1 MRTSSESEVLTLE
14 SLPEK
19 ELTLRDLLA
28 IFRRR
33 RKIVYGTLL
42 GFAVLAALYCA
53 ISTRRYEAKGTIQV
67 QKQGSDAM
75 GLESMMSGA
84 SDSAS
89 DALGANI
96 NLQTQA
102 NILQSDTLALRT
114 IEDLHL
120 EGTKDFKPHW
130 NPLGAVLGLFSPAGV
145 ADPPNVSLEEAPQR
159 RRSVLQ
165 VFAKNLKVKPVGGT
179 RLIEIGYSNPDP
191 KVAAA
196 VVNKLT
202 QSLID
207 YSFQTRYDATQ
218 QASQWLSAQLGDLR
232 QESENLQA
240 KVVDLQK
247 ETGVYSLGM
256 TDGQGHEQAYSGVL
270 DQLQQTTVAV
280 NAAKQNQILKG
291 AVAHAA
297 ETGDAEMLSGLAGN
311 QIVGQSQAVSNSLS
325 LIQNLRQ
332 QEATQ
337 QASLQEMQA
346 KFGADYP
353 RLAEV
358 RGNLA
363 GIDRS
368 LHQEIDRVKKRA
380 ESDYR
385 IAQQTEAGTQQQ
397 YDQAKQQA
405 DKLNDKAIQYAI
417 VHQEAEESRGLY
429 EDLTKRLR
437 AAGVLQGLKPSD
449 VTVVDPGRAPAK
461 PSKPNVPLIVVI
473 GVGCGFFL
481 GCCGALLVDTLDN
494 KINGIASLEELT
506 GQSILGALPFAGNQ
520 SGKGF
525 VISIKDPQSSYAEAM
540 RAIRTALLLWRSEMP
555 PKVILV
561 TSSIAGEGKS
571 AVSVNLAT
579 VLVQHGW
586 RVLVVDADLR
596 RGTLRKRLDLPDGP
610 GLSAV
615 LSGQWKDEKIPAVEN
630 LAGLDV
636 LQAGVAPPNP
646 SELLDSDTMRS
657 CLERWRHKYDFVILD
672 GAPVLPVTD
681 SVTLNALVDATI
693 LVVRDGMTEKLQVKR
708 SYQTILRDGK
718 HAVGL
723 ILNGLRVE
731 DNSYYGYYGYKKDKS
746 PYGSDRDA

>member
-1 MRTSSESEVLTLE
+1 ME

-42 GFAVLAALYCA
+42 SFAVLAALYCS

-120 EGTKDFKPHW
+120 EETKDFKRHW
-130 NPLGAVLGLFSPAGV
+130 SPLGAVLGLFSPAGV
-145 ADPPNVSLEEAPQR
+145 ADPSNASLEEAPQR
-159 RRSVLQ
+159 SRHVLHI
-165 VFAKNLKVKPVGGT
+165 FAKNLKVKPVGGT
-179 RLIEIGYSNPDP
+179 RLIEVSYSSPDP
-191 KVAAA
+191 RIAAA

-202 QSLID
+202 QSLIN

-218 QASQWLSAQLGDLR
+218 QASQWLSGQMGDLR

-270 DQLQQTTVAV
+270 DQLQQTTLAM

-311 QIVGQSQAVSNSLS
+311 QMIGQSQAVSNSLS

-337 QASLQEMQA
+337 QASLQEMEA
-346 KFGADYP
+346 KFGPSYP
-353 RLAEV
+353 KLAEV

-368 LHQEIDRVKKRA
+368 LRQEIGRVKGRA

-385 IAQQTEAGTQQQ
+385 IAQQTEAGAQQQ
-397 YDQAKQQA
+397 YNQAKQQA
-405 DKLNDKAIQYAI
+405 DKLNDKAVQYAI
-417 VHQEAEESRGLY
+417 VHQEAAESRGLY

-461 PSKPNVPLIVVI
+461 PSKPNVPLYMAIAL
-473 GVGCGFFL
+473 GGGFFL
-481 GCCGALLVDTLDN
+481 GCCGALLVDVLDN
-494 KINGIASLEELT
+494 NINGIISLEELT
-506 GQSILGALPFAGNQ
+506 GQSILGALPFAGDQ
-520 SGKGF
+520 DGKGF
-525 VISIKDPQSSYAEAM
+525 VISVKDPQSSYAEAM
-540 RAIRTALLLWRSEMP
+540 RAIRTALLLWQSETP

-561 TSSIAGEGKS
+561 TSSIAEEGKS
-571 AVSVNLAT
+571 AVSVNLAA
-579 VLVQHGW
+579 VLVQHGR

-596 RGTLRKRLDLPDGP
+596 RGTIRKRLGLPDGP

-615 LSGQWKDEKIPAVEN
+615 LSGQWDDAKIPAVEDI
-630 LAGLDV
+630 AGLDA
-636 LQAGVAPPNP
+636 LQAGVVPPNP

-657 CLERWRHKYDFVILD
+657 CLERWRREYDFVILD

-681 SVTLNALVDATI
+681 SVTLNTLADATI
-693 LVVRDGMTEKLQVKR
+693 LVVRDGVTERPQVKR
-708 SYQTILRDGK
+708 SYLTLMRNRK
-718 HAVGL
+718 HSVGL
-723 ILNGLRVE
+723 VLNGLRAG
-731 DNSYYGYYGYKKDKS
+731 DSSYYGYYGHKKNKS